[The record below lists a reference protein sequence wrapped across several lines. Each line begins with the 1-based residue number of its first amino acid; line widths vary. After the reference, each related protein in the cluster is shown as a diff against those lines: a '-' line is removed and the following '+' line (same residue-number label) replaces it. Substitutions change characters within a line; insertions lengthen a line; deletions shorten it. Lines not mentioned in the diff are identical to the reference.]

1 MHRRDVLKLGTA
13 ATALWFARMGVA
25 QGQSLRVLILGGT
38 GFIGPHFVAT
48 LRAAGHKLTLLNRGR
63 RNPPPSSDV
72 DVLIGDRNGQM
83 DAIRGREWDV
93 VIDNSGYTPK
103 QVKLS
108 TDILRGR
115 VGHYIFVS
123 SISAYADL
131 TPPGIDEDYALATLA
146 DPSAEQLTDST
157 YGGLKALCERTVEQA
172 FGKDCAIMRPTYIV
186 GPGDPT
192 DRFTYW
198 PVRAARGG
206 EMLAPGKPTDP
217 IQFIDVRDLADF
229 MRQCVEHRIAGKYNI
244 CNPPGA
250 VTMGDL
256 LETAKRIAGA
266 DTRFVWAPAEFL
278 TRGFG
283 GFAELV
289 ADHRR
294 ARRRGAREF
303 GACRSKGL
311 TFPHLGDD
319 HPGYARLASHSTQ
332 GPAGK
337 AARRAHTGARNAA
350 IESPARLNV
359 ARKRPT
365 RHANGTGLRP
375 GPSARIA
382 PMHSTPGGSM
392 HTVND
397 HARMRTFRLALIGV
411 CTAMFASACTK
422 PLPPAPGE
430 KLDEPT
436 RQTTATTEGA
446 ESRTLTSQLDWASE
460 ALRRNPQLEVLATDT
475 DAGVFT
481 LRMKDTGEIRAVR
494 VTELAAV
501 PIASLPQ

>member
-256 LETAKRIAGA
+256 LETAKRIARA

-278 TRGFG
+278 TQHEALADLPSWSPTTG
-283 GFAELV
+283 ELAGAALVSSARAV
-289 ADHRR
+289 A
-294 ARRRGAREF
+294 
-303 GACRSKGL
+303 KGL
-311 TFPHLGDD
+311 RFRTLETTIRDT
-319 HPGYARLASHSTQ
+319 LAWHRT
-332 GPAGK
+332 
-337 AARRAHTGARNAA
+337 
-350 IESPARLNV
+350 
-359 ARKRPT
+359 RPK
-365 RHANGTGLRP
+365 
-375 GPSARIA
+375 
-382 PMHSTPGGSM
+382 
-392 HTVND
+392 D
-397 HARMRTFRLALIGV
+397 QQ
-411 CTAMFASACTK
+411 
-422 PLPPAPGE
+422 E
-430 KLDEPT
+430 KL
-436 RQTTATTEGA
+436 RAG
-446 ESRTLTSQLDWASE
+446 LTPVRETQLLK
-460 ALRRNPQLEVLATDT
+460 ALRA
-475 DAGVFT
+475 
-481 LRMKDTGEIRAVR
+481 
-494 VTELAAV
+494 
-501 PIASLPQ
+501 